1 MRLSPSNV
9 AHWRGCRAGGAA
21 LRGTREAVRLAAR
34 GSRLGARKAGKTR
47 ADESSLNAEAVCNS
61 SARRGVAVARRS
73 PACRWSTPRPRRAT
87 PELCTSARI
96 ATRAAAASVG
106 NV

>member
-21 LRGTREAVRLAAR
+21 LRGTREAVQHAAR
-34 GSRLGARKAGKTR
+34 GSRR
-47 ADESSLNAEAVCNS
+47 AKPAKPELTSPLLMLKPSVTVV
-61 SARRGVAVARRS
+61 RGVAVARRS
-73 PACRWSTPRPRRAT
+73 PACRWCTPRPRRAT